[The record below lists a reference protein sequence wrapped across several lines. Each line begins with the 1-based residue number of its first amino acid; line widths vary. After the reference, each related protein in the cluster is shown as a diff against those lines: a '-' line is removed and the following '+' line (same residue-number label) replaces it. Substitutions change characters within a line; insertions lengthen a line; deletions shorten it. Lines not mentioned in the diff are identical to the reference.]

1 MKKSQ
6 IIIILFFI
14 NLTLFFARTEAICQK
29 ADDPAI
35 AEEIKS
41 KLDKYKADYETIEK
55 SIKEVSDVN
64 DDLNSDLKK
73 LNDKF
78 ENYSKIYF
86 AAIEKNENL
95 ESTHDMCVD
104 LQLKIEKKIKDLQ
117 TGGAKEQKK
126 SDLKNKL
133 QGFLADYAILKAQGD
148 LFVKNEN
155 RDSLQLLKQGEL
167 LQQLNVKLDA
177 LCAENDEVIN
187 NDPDLK
193 KLCASGKQ
201 IKESINKLYIKPSKD
216 IWGIIMKIAII
227 FAMIFFAVMIYNIIK
242 SKLMLKAVKKPKPNN
257 TPEI

>member
-14 NLTLFFARTEAICQK
+14 NFTFFFARNEAICQK
-29 ADDPAI
+29 PDDPAI
-35 AEEIKS
+35 VEEIKS
-41 KLDKYKADYETIEK
+41 NKTDYETIEK

-64 DDLNSDLKK
+64 DNLNSDLKK

-126 SDLKNKL
+126 FDLKNKL
-133 QGFLADYAILKAQGD
+133 QGFLADYAIIKEQGD

-155 RDSLQLLKQGEL
+155 RDSLQLLKQGER
-167 LQQLNVKLDA
+167 LQQLNVKLEA
-177 LCAENDEVIN
+177 LCSENDELIN
-187 NDPDLK
+187 NFRQ
-193 KLCASGKQ
+193 A
-201 IKESINKLYIKPSKD
+201 NKRVY
-216 IWGIIMKIAII
+216 
-227 FAMIFFAVMIYNIIK
+227 
-242 SKLMLKAVKKPKPNN
+242 
-257 TPEI
+257 